1 MKKLFCQKHSRILIG
16 KSKCVDC
23 KKENKLPVPKKRK
36 LVPKSFIR
44 TAVCLA
50 DEMRK
55 EYDGKVIC
63 MGTGY
68 YKRILK
74 EAREKVWEK
83 AFNILFELSQSHDC
97 QNDTACKY
105 EDRVFKSI
113 IKWEKFKSK
122 L

>member
-68 YKRILK
+68 YKRMLK
-74 EAREKVWEK
+74 EEYLKGFKYSKKRLNVVITYLNLGWTVNDVCRKFPIITK
-83 AFNILFELSQSHDC
+83 AFG
-97 QNDTACKY
+97 
-105 EDRVFKSI
+105 FK
-113 IKWEKFKSK
+113 KSK
-122 L
+122 I